1 MAKRGKVKVQKPT
14 IDSSVK
20 MVAKDTYQNL
30 AANLGIGSNNI
41 MQATRYVMTRFTWD
55 YWTLNVLYRNNW
67 IAKAIIDKPA
77 NEMMKNGFEIQSQTD
92 PEKIEKIMQVWKR
105 TKTKN
110 KFLDLIK
117 WARLYGGCILV
128 PMIEN
133 QPNMEE
139 PLDFDSI
146 MPDSYRGCFLVD
158 RWSGVSPSVEMIDD
172 ISDPDFGKPEYYLVS
187 SDSMHK
193 TIKIHHSRLIK
204 MVGRSLPYWE
214 ETAEDYW
221 GASELEHVFEEL
233 QKRDNTSANIAFLIF
248 LANIRVLKTTGL
260 SQMITLGDQNAVQ
273 KVYDAAVRIN
283 QLMCNTGVMV
293 MDNEDSLEQHQH
305 NQFSGM
311 NDIYES
317 FMLDI
322 SGAAEIPVD
331 KLFGRSPAGFS
342 NGEETLQNYYDSIQ
356 EKQESIVHDDLDKLI
371 RIISMSAIGEVPE
384 DLEIVFNPVRRPA
397 DMEKADLGYK
407 LWQPISEALA
417 QNVIDKPTALKELK
431 RQSSTTGLWTNITDE
446 MIDKATEEA
455 EEQANEEQEA
465 NANMQSLLE
474 KLQGGNVNATK
485 PENENIE
492 VANTLPKKVNP

>member
-1 MAKRGKVKVQKPT
+1 MAKRGNVKVQKST

-92 PEKIEKIMQVWKR
+92 PGKIEKIMQVWKR

-187 SDSMHK
+187 SDAMRK

-331 KLFGRSPAGFS
+331 KLFGRSPAGFN

-356 EKQESIVHDDLDKLI
+356 EKQETVVHDDLDKLI
-371 RIISMSAIGEVPE
+371 RIISMSAIGEVPD

-455 EEQANEEQEA
+455 EEQASEEQEA

-474 KLQGGNVNATK
+474 KLRGGSTDVNESESKNFETSY
-485 PENENIE
+485 
-492 VANTLPKKVNP
+492 TLPKDINS

>member
-20 MVAKDTYQNL
+20 MVAKDTYHNL

-455 EEQANEEQEA
+455 EEQASEEQEA

-485 PENENIE
+485 PENESIE

>member
-1 MAKRGKVKVQKPT
+1 MAKRGKVKVQKST

-331 KLFGRSPAGFS
+331 KLFGRSPVGFS
-342 NGEETLQNYYDSIQ
+342 NGAETLQNYYDSIQ
-356 EKQESIVHDDLDKLI
+356 EKQETIVHDDLDKLI

-397 DMEKADLGYK
+397 DIEKADLGYK

-417 QNVIDKPTALKELK
+417 QNVIDKSTALKELK

-455 EEQANEEQEA
+455 EEQASEEREA

-485 PENENIE
+485 PENESIE

>member
-293 MDNEDSLEQHQH
+293 MDNEDSMEQHQH

-455 EEQANEEQEA
+455 EEQASEEQEA

-485 PENENIE
+485 PENESIE

>member
-1 MAKRGKVKVQKPT
+1 
-14 IDSSVK
+14 
-20 MVAKDTYQNL
+20 
-30 AANLGIGSNNI
+30 
-41 MQATRYVMTRFTWD
+41 
-55 YWTLNVLYRNNW
+55 
-67 IAKAIIDKPA
+67 
-77 NEMMKNGFEIQSQTD
+77 
-92 PEKIEKIMQVWKR
+92 
-105 TKTKN
+105 
-110 KFLDLIK
+110 
-117 WARLYGGCILV
+117 
-128 PMIEN
+128 
-133 QPNMEE
+133 
-139 PLDFDSI
+139 
-146 MPDSYRGCFLVD
+146 
-158 RWSGVSPSVEMIDD
+158 
-172 ISDPDFGKPEYYLVS
+172 
-187 SDSMHK
+187 MHK

-331 KLFGRSPAGFS
+331 KLFGRSPAGFN

-356 EKQESIVHDDLDKLI
+356 EKQETVVHDDLDKLI
-371 RIISMSAIGEVPE
+371 RIISMSAIGEVPD

-455 EEQANEEQEA
+455 EEQASEEQEA

-474 KLQGGNVNATK
+474 KLRGGSTDANEFESKN
-485 PENENIE
+485 PETSY
-492 VANTLPKKVNP
+492 TLPKDINS

>member
-1 MAKRGKVKVQKPT
+1 
-14 IDSSVK
+14 

>member
-77 NEMMKNGFEIQSQTD
+77 NEMMKNGFEIQSQAD

-446 MIDKATEEA
+446 MIDKATEEV
-455 EEQANEEQEA
+455 EEQASEEQEA

-485 PENENIE
+485 PENESIE